1 MATST
6 TAFKAIKVTKENE
19 AAINSALKTANGK
32 ATGHTYTEYSSIA
45 HIAAVAEKKLEL
57 LLGGKANWA
66 GAVVNDRSG
75 DELPNAYKYKRI
87 CTSVKLVRKSAGWY
101 LDSVKAVGGYSNMV
115 KLHITLTKAQDE
127 LAVKRVRA
135 SYTVAA
141 E

>member
-6 TAFKAIKVTKENE
+6 TAFKAIKVTEENA
-19 AAINSALKTANGK
+19 AAINAALKTANGK
-32 ATGHTYTEYSSIA
+32 ATGHTYTEFSSIA
-45 HIAAVAEKKLEL
+45 HIAALAEKKLET
-57 LLGGKANWA
+57 LLGGKASWT

-87 CTSVKLVRKSAGWY
+87 CTSVKIVRKSTCWV
-101 LDSVKAVGGYSNMV
+101 LESVKAVDGYNNMV
-115 KLHITLTKAQDE
+115 KLHITLTKDQDE
-127 LAVKRVRA
+127 IAVKRVRA

>member
-6 TAFKAIKVTKENE
+6 TAFKAIKITEENA
-19 AAINSALKTANGK
+19 AAITAALKAANGK
-32 ATGHTYTEYSSIA
+32 ATKHTYGDYSIIA
-45 HIAAVAEKKLEL
+45 EISEIADKKLET
-57 LLGGKANWA
+57 LLGGKANWI
-66 GAVVNDRSG
+66 GAVVHDRSG
-75 DELPNAYKYKRI
+75 DELPKAYKDKRI
-87 CTSVKLVRKSAGWY
+87 CTDIKLVRKSTGWY
-101 LDSVKAVGGYSNMV
+101 LESVKAVDGYSNMV